1 MALIGRRRSITQT
14 GAAHLRPARPPQSAP
29 PRPFAGAAAA
39 ALPLLLAIATAT
51 GAPPAPAAMD
61 DVSELL
67 GALHFDNGGA
77 PRPVRAGQ
85 RFVNVPQVRA
95 PSCSG
100 PLARVVRPA
109 II

>member
-1 MALIGRRRSITQT
+1 MM
-14 GAAHLRPARPPQSAP
+14 
-29 PRPFAGAAAA
+29 PRPRPIAGAAA

-51 GAPPAPAAMD
+51 GAPPAPAAVD

-95 PSCSG
+95 PSRMVHWRALYG
-100 PLARVVRPA
+100 RP
-109 II
+109 